1 MFALP
6 DLPYAPEALEPVMS
20 VDTVQTHY
28 GKHHRKYVETVNQ
41 LVDKL
46 DWRASTMEEVVRE
59 AARRAE
65 TKLFNNA
72 GQAWNHGFYWASMQP
87 GGGRPEGE
95 IASLVARDFGGLE
108 ALRAKFVE
116 QGVAHFGSGWIW
128 LALEDGKLVLTCTHD
143 GDCLLTRPEQTPL
156 LLCDL
161 WEHAYYLDH
170 KNDRKAF
177 LEAWFDRL
185 ANWSFA
191 ARQLGGQIWRY
202 PEPVREPA

>member
-95 IASLVARDFGGLE
+95 IVHVEMLTFWTGLDAIRAFAGADVDKAKYYDFDADYLLE
-108 ALRAKFVE
+108 MEPSVRHYEA
-116 QGVAHFGSGWIW
+116 FGDS
-128 LALEDGKLVLTCTHD
+128 
-143 GDCLLTRPEQTPL
+143 
-156 LLCDL
+156 
-161 WEHAYYLDH
+161 
-170 KNDRKAF
+170 
-177 LEAWFDRL
+177 
-185 ANWSFA
+185 
-191 ARQLGGQIWRY
+191 
-202 PEPVREPA
+202 PAGR